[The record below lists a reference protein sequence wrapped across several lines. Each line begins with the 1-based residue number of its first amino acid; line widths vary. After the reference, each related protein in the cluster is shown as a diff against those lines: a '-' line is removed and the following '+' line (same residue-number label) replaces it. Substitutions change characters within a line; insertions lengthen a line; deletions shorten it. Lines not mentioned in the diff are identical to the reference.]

1 MKFLDTIR
9 VPYATANTVKNSTLA
24 INNYHL
30 KNDYKEDDQFIS
42 SEYQDQHEKE
52 PLAPWAD
59 YHCPKNSSVI

>member
-42 SEYQDQHEKE
+42 SEYQDKHE
-52 PLAPWAD
+52 
-59 YHCPKNSSVI
+59 